1 MAKDFM
7 KAFSKAYDTVEQLA
21 KTKQLTA
28 KFENLN
34 KALDICKE
42 LAAENE
48 DITVGIEYEFTDAE
62 LSLQCYTFDIMMPE
76 MPKLRELLELVDTFV
91 VTPLVDDT
99 VKITMD
105 IKDVF
110 KI

>member
-7 KAFSKAYDTVEQLA
+7 DAFSKAYDTVEQLA
-21 KTKQLTA
+21 KTKQLTE

-42 LAAENE
+42 FAIMDGE
-48 DITVGIEYEFTDAE
+48 ITVNIEYEFTDAE
-62 LSLQCYTFDIMMPE
+62 LSLRCQLFDVMMPE
-76 MPKLRELLELVDTFV
+76 MPKFRELMALVDTFV
-91 VTPLVDDT
+91 VTPLLDEMVEISMD
-99 VKITMD
+99 VKD
-105 IKDVF
+105 IF